1 MNIEIRFCETCKR
14 MNLYRDVSSRMSFK
28 EKNQL
33 GPLFRYKPM
42 IKADSAKA
50 RIGRQMENRKL

>member
-1 MNIEIRFCETCKR
+1 

-50 RIGRQMENRKL
+50 RIGRQVENRKL

>member
-1 MNIEIRFCETCKR
+1 MKKR
-14 MNLYRDVSSRMSFK
+14 VNMHRDVNSRMSFK
-28 EKNQL
+28 RKNQL

-50 RIGRQMENRKL
+50 RIGRQVENRKL